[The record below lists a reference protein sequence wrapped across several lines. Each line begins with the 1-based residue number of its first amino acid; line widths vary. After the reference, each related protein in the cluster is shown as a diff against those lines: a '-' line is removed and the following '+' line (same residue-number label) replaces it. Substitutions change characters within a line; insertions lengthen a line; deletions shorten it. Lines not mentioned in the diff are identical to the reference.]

1 MEIDGEIVTLDQEKA
16 YDKIHHKYLWRML
29 EAANLPTSSLKL
41 SNPCTRTPSLLHVR
55 WHVLLDVSRF

>member
-29 EAANLPTSSLKL
+29 EAANLPNLFIKTVKSLYK
-41 SNPCTRTPSLLHVR
+41 NTFTVTCR